1 MSFSADIK
9 TSSENL
15 GVLSSGTP
23 AVKDEKGNI
32 VEAAE
37 PTLFSVIFDFLKDA
51 GSWAEAVAKLIGL
64 VS

>member
-15 GVLSSGTP
+15 GALSSGYTTVTGDD
-23 AVKDEKGNI
+23 AVEN
-32 VEAAE
+32 E
-37 PTLFSVIFDFLKDA
+37 TLFSVIFDFLGDA

-64 VS
+64 VA

>member
-1 MSFSADIK
+1 MSFSSEIA

-15 GVLSSGTP
+15 GVLSSGD
-23 AVKDEKGNI
+23 DEN
-32 VEAAE
+32 E
-37 PTLFSVIFDFLKDA
+37 TLFSLIFDFLKDA